1 MPNQDRQT
9 GTVVTW
15 IPGSA
20 YGFIAPHG
28 GGADLFAHVT
38 ALNDGMDGL
47 RVGQRV
53 SFSSQVDQRSG
64 KSRALNVEVMD

>member
-1 MPNQDRQT
+1 MPNQDRQH

-20 YGFIAPHG
+20 YGFIAPHD

-38 ALNDGMDGL
+38 SLPGGLDCL

-53 SFSSQVDQRSG
+53 SYDSQVDRHTG
-64 KSRALNVEVMD
+64 KPRAINVEVMN

>member
-1 MPNQDRQT
+1 MPNQDRQ

-20 YGFIAPHG
+20 YGFISPHD

-38 ALNDGMDGL
+38 ALNDSIDGL

-53 SFSSQVDQRSG
+53 SFDSQVDQRTG
-64 KSRALNVEVMD
+64 KQRAINVEVME